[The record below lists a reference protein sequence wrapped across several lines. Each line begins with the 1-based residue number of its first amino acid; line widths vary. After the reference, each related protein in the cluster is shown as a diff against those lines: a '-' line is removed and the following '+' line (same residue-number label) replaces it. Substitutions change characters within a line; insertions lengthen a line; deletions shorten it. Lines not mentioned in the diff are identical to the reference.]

1 MSISPV
7 TSSTSSQ
14 AALQPITT
22 SSLQNPNST
31 TFSNIATLTILS
43 AAAAQQ
49 TQQVNLNAV
58 VAFQSTAV
66 YGSGMTPSQLT
77 VANMIS
83 DALDQLAANQQ
94 RLVDQ
99 LKADAEAAAADLA
112 SGDIWG
118 FLSDVASGVI
128 NVLSNA
134 AKAITDTIKSIV
146 NIFITALSNFIG
158 FSAWTIADNEQR
170 AFDLL
175 SGPNAA
181 LTILTEEN
189 SLNALIPYVNT
200 GTAISKINNVV
211 TAKGMELT
219 NKLSAQDLAQTVD
232 AENTAISVSV
242 SSTASVAV
250 EASAEAASTEAVS
263 SQAASTEAASTEAAT
278 AVAAMFQPPNTP
290 RSETQQQAPAPLYAA
305 VTQAR
310 TAQLEALQAVEKA
323 QAISAV
329 DDLNQIT
336 SLEKHHLVAEAQQAK
351 LMLTSLRNS
360 ANATSHSLPPRKD

>member
-14 AALQPITT
+14 TALQPITT

-83 DALDQLAANQQ
+83 DALDQLAADQQ
-94 RLVDQ
+94 RLADQ
-99 LKADAEAAAADLA
+99 LQADAESAAANLA
-112 SGDIWG
+112 RGDIWG

-128 NVLSNA
+128 NTLSNA
-134 AKAITDTIKSIV
+134 AQIITDTIKSIV
-146 NIFITALSNFIG
+146 NIFITAISNFIG

-170 AFDLL
+170 AFELL

-211 TAKGMELT
+211 TAKGIELT
-219 NKLSAQDLAQTVD
+219 DKLSAQDLAQTVD
-232 AENTAISVSV
+232 AENTAASVSA
-242 SSTASVAV
+242 SATASVAV
-250 EASAEAASTEAVS
+250 EASAEASA
-263 SQAASTEAASTEAAT
+263 EAASTEAAT
-278 AVAAMFQPPNTP
+278 AVAATAVAATFQPPHAP
-290 RSETQQQAPAPLYAA
+290 RSETQQQAPAPAPAPLDAA
-305 VTQAR
+305 VTQAS
-310 TAQLEALQAVEKA
+310 TAQLEALQAVEKT
-323 QAISAV
+323 QAISALN
-329 DDLNQIT
+329 DLKQIA